1 MLCIPPLSAQ
11 NKGDKYV
18 GGIIGIT
25 TTSISIDGSSASQT
39 TFGFA
44 PEFGYFASDRLR
56 VGGSIGY
63 QLISSDGETTHGL
76 TAGPSL
82 AYYVRLCDRFYYTP
96 QLAVGFAFASTDGTS
111 GYGFDARIVA
121 RSVRNQAVGPYR
133 TLSQPSDVGLQLP
146 VIFGNRCERGLFPA
160 RNQPDGRFQILFLG
174 RKNPIP
180 PYRNRTPRTRPR
192 LRSAASRSTMP
203 VTTSAAS
210 CQRLARKRRR

>member
-1 MLCIPPLSAQ
+1 MLCIPTLSAQ
-11 NKGDKYV
+11 SRGDKYV

-76 TAGPSL
+76 TAGQPRL
-82 AYYVRLCDRFYYTP
+82 LRQTVRPLLLHAAAGRGIR
-96 QLAVGFAFASTDGTS
+96 VRIDGR
-111 GYGFDARIVA
+111 DQRIRLRCRIVA

-146 VIFGNRCERGLFPA
+146 VIFGNGCERGLFPA
-160 RNQPDGRFQILFLG
+160 RNQPDGRFQILLLG

-180 PYRNRTPRTRPR
+180 TYRNRTPRTRLR

>member
-11 NKGDKYV
+11 NRQICRRNNRHNDDVDQHRRLLRIADDIRICTRIRLFRIRPTARRRLDRLPTDFIRRRNDARADGRSQSRLLRQTV
-18 GGIIGIT
+18 RPLLLHAAAGRGIRVR
-25 TTSISIDGSSASQT
+25 IDGRDQRI
-39 TFGFA
+39 
-44 PEFGYFASDRLR
+44 RLR
-56 VGGSIGY
+56 
-63 QLISSDGETTHGL
+63 
-76 TAGPSL
+76 
-82 AYYVRLCDRFYYTP
+82 C
-96 QLAVGFAFASTDGTS
+96 
-111 GYGFDARIVA
+111 RIVA

>member
-1 MLCIPPLSAQ
+1 MLCIPTLSAQ
-11 NKGDKYV
+11 SKGDKYV

-44 PEFGYFASDRLR
+44 PEFGYFASDKLR
-56 VGGSIGY
+56 IGGSIGY
-63 QLISSDGETTHGL
+63 QLISANGETTHGL

-111 GYGFDARIVA
+111 GYGFDARVVA
-121 RSVRNQAVGPYR
+121 RSVRNQAVIPYR
-133 TLSQPSDVGLQLP
+133 IVDRSPDIGLQLS
-146 VIFGNRCERGLFPA
+146 VVFGNGCERGLFPA
-160 RNQPDGRFQILFLG
+160 RNQPDGRFQILLLD

-180 PYRNRTPRTRPR
+180 AYRNRTPLTRAR
-192 LRSAASRSTMP
+192 LRPGASRSTIP

-210 CQRLARKRRR
+210 CQRLARNRRR